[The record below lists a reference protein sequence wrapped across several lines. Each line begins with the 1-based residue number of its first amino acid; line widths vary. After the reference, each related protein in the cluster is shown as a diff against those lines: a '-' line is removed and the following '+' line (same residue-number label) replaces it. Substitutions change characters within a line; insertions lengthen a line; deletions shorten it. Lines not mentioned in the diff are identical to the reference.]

1 MGDMDHVYDY
11 MLRFFLDLICYTL
24 FTLIRNVF
32 RELYIDTLNFD
43 NGR

>member
-24 FTLIRNVF
+24 FTLEKFFVS
-32 RELYIDTLNFD
+32 YISIH
-43 NGR
+43 